1 MSPTGSPRSM
11 RDSSRAK
18 LALARAGESA
28 RAARRSLIVSM
39 LLGLLAAA
47 PPVLAC
53 YKMPIAGTGF
63 SVAEQVKCVAARIR
77 AAAQH
82 HAHPHRTTPPPS
94 HSAALRCRA
103 RRCRHAHHCTHRYKT
118 RSGVSATE
126 EPAVILGAAGA
137 GVGGSPAVR
146 VVLLNSDTEKVV
158 TDVKATLSKLNE
170 RFAPGDAIKRAML
183 SGDEEDAT
191 VRRRRKRSLLLSVA
205 HVCVTMLRC
214 DTHTSA

>member
-1 MSPTGSPRSM
+1 M
-11 RDSSRAK
+11 
-18 LALARAGESA
+18 
-28 RAARRSLIVSM
+28 
-39 LLGLLAAA
+39 
-47 PPVLAC
+47 
-53 YKMPIAGTGF
+53 
-63 SVAEQVKCVAARIR
+63 
-77 AAAQH
+77 
-82 HAHPHRTTPPPS
+82 
-94 HSAALRCRA
+94 
-103 RRCRHAHHCTHRYKT
+103 
-118 RSGVSATE
+118 
-126 EPAVILGAAGA
+126 ILGAAGA

-214 DTHTSA
+214 ETHTSA